1 MCVCANS
8 LGGGDF
14 CPAWLAGWPAA
25 VPKTS
30 LQSAGGYVIYKQE
43 ERVVRVCVCGYVWV
57 YRLLAFLLPFLF
69 LPELRSVLQTLN

>member
-1 MCVCANS
+1 MCANS

-57 YRLLAFLLPFLF
+57 YRLLAFLLPFLLF
-69 LPELRSVLQTLN
+69 PELRSVLQTLN